1 MEKVPIT
8 SENIELG
15 QFLKWAD
22 ITATGGEAK
31 ILIQQGKI
39 KVNGKIEKRRSAEL
53 SEGNIVTRVDTDQN
67 YKVIK
72 E

>member
-1 MEKVPIT
+1 MKEVFIKT
-8 SENIELG
+8 ETIELG
-15 QFLKWAD
+15 HFLKWAD

-53 SEGNIVTRVDTDQN
+53 SEGNIVTRIDTDQS